1 VVPIANGSLC
11 AGVVSC
17 DPALPGCLAECQ
29 KFTCLSGICTLNLFN
44 EGNNCSHIKFLT
56 ARSGEVM
63 ETRVTQTP
71 DADCTT
77 GKCFQGRCTGFNS
90 ANGTACGNRTKYNDL
105 CYGDYCDSAGHCV
118 HTGRKDCSGSVVLPS
133 ICWDV
138 VCQAADGHCAV
149 VSNGVVDCS
158 CITDCGVCTAVFDI
172 TNRNSTSRRTL
183 GCWWCSGTGSAHT
196 GRGCYNRI
204 LPGSSV
210 YLPKPTGKG
219 SCFSDNSACGSG
231 GLTGGQIAGIV
242 IGVLGLTGVA
252 LFVIALAILLIRYF
266 TAAGTPPANAS
277 LTDLA
282 FDKNVKNNVF
292 YEGAQLDQCSALYSE
307 PHFITK

>member
-1 VVPIANGSLC
+1 MEEKNDQTRDLVTNLSLPEQK
-11 AGVVSC
+11 GIQPPSSLTC
-17 DPALPGCLAECQ
+17 D
-29 KFTCLSGICTLNLFN
+29 SN
-44 EGNNCSHIKFLT
+44 
-56 ARSGEVM
+56 
-63 ETRVTQTP
+63 
-71 DADCTT
+71 
-77 GKCFQGRCTGFNS
+77 

-105 CYGDYCDSAGHCV
+105 CYGDYCDTAGHCI
-118 HTGRKDCSGSVVLPS
+118 HTGRKDCSGSVILPS
-133 ICWDV
+133 ICWDA
-138 VCQAADGHCAV
+138 VCQASDGHCQV

-172 TNRNSTSRRTL
+172 TNRNSTARRTL
-183 GCWWCSGTGSAHT
+183 GCWWCAGTGSDKR

-204 LPGSSV
+204 LPGSTH
-210 YLPKPTGKG
+210 YINKPTGKG
-219 SCFSDNSACGSG
+219 SCYSDNSACGGG

-242 IGVLGLTGVA
+242 IGILGLTGVA
-252 LFVIALAILLIRYF
+252 LFVIAMAVLLIRYF
-266 TAAGTPPANAS
+266 TAAGTPPANAC